1 MKLEYRLPILLGSM
15 LSTFVSGCSDRMAP
29 PPTIP
34 TPAVGQSSEQRASD
48 AGAFMV
54 ATEVRIDKAMS
65 HGRSCNI
72 ETANG
77 IDFEKQTPAL
87 RLAAPVNLA
96 GWLID
101 EEDGNVPS
109 KVTIRMES
117 SEKRSAWEQP
127 VTIWGARPDVV
138 MANDGNKNYLMSGF
152 TVKLDL
158 PEIQPGSYSIYLAYQ
173 RDGGEVVCGVGRMI
187 KLSE

>member
-1 MKLEYRLPILLGSM
+1 LLGSM

-117 SEKRSAWEQP
+117 SERRSAWEQP